1 MTTYQQVLEE
11 LRHRSQQAYE
21 QGDLERWEAIGHDAD
36 ELNVWLAQDQPGP
49 CPVDLGG
56 YDIEVQIAGTPPP
69 DDGAILDEAKMET
82 EESAENEAPLAD
94 MEEAFQ
100 HAFGDIAITDTSDEE
115 GRQTPLESPE
125 QAGLRRG
132 LEDARR
138 YFEGDQLR
146 EALALSAEI
155 ATRAQAPDVKEAAAD
170 LRDRAR
176 GELNIRLNK
185 ALADGDAAREA
196 GDEELARQQYQLAQ
210 ELDPDNAHARRA
222 LLELNG
228 ADFGLQLFHAE
239 EQRLRIGLKEKRDIK
254 KLGEAVYLAE
264 VWDAEDKLGDELAAL
279 LKEARQYYDDLR
291 TQMGQE
297 TTMARFGDLE
307 ARRKAWEKARE
318 RLSQGFKYTFDTV
331 LKKEIETTE
340 YIDIADRLLE
350 ERSAETAQYEIE
362 IISRSLP
369 AHPQVALQRLD
380 TALQKPFHPHHLQI
394 LEEKQQEVKALAESQ
409 KQAKALLDEA
419 RASDDPVT
427 ILSLVQQAYDVF
439 QHAPGLATRRAQAR
453 QTALGT
459 LVTQIETHHRQA
471 DTWLRMDTAN
481 SYEQARAEIAQAG
494 EIAARWP
501 EEEKPPRLV
510 GLLEE
515 GEKWAEK
522 IAARQVLR
530 AEFEKR
536 VKEVREQIA
545 DPARRERGK
554 QQFEKLRNDPRFADF
569 PEFEE
574 LTFEVAS
581 GGELSEQLAAAQAAR
596 MRGEWPLVYR
606 LAADMQSGGKA
617 GQFEADVNALYA
629 EAALEL
635 DIVRAQ
641 QYLRNNDVLEANT
654 ILSRIIEKPAAGTS
668 REELQERLKKETA
681 EIRECIQQ
689 TGPMQELFDR
699 ALGVLE
705 LLGSPGVR
713 TFLVHPLDWNQ
724 SAEAISG
731 LAQPDLAKLAIALK
745 GKKIAELTIQDARD
759 GAHKT
764 LLDELK
770 NKSPKNRIRALRI
783 FRYVHGI
790 PLADLQEND
799 PQEAD
804 EGAENT
810 WEPYRLSLRTTD
822 AGKMSRLLAES
833 LRKDVLETLLVAFK
847 KANPPS
853 STEGDGKGEQTRQEK
868 SDISDSKVRI
878 LAERAALLRQANLL
892 DLESEREAARWFE
905 VEHGSRLAATREKL
919 GDWQGAADIWDKLN
933 RSHPGEKR
941 VQEGLSKA
949 RGKQSAIQTT
959 LNSVELAL
967 SNGQRRHALQTLHDA
982 LFSENTKDSSS
993 LQTRYEEVFSQ
1004 MRTELIGIADIE
1016 GRKNDTASIS
1026 RAVIALL
1033 ELKEIEAIKNPN
1045 ETEHESV
1052 KKLDELT
1059 ERIENTHPELTHN
1072 LPNLAKLYSILQ
1084 EADALQIGPAQPKEE
1099 KDTETAG
1106 KASKWDQAIRANN
1119 FQTLEAYWTQIEEL
1133 GMETNPLAAAFRE
1146 RLDEWEEVHRILS
1159 HDIATAKHS
1168 FSGKEDFEEVVILL
1182 RGNTVRPPHR
1192 PDPQKKDWLHVQ
1204 QEDYD
1209 HIRDLMN
1216 DEMTVTDPYRPATD
1230 NKITGWGAVE
1240 EAAAQR
1246 ADELSRWEAWH
1257 NESARLMVVAE
1268 DAHNA
1273 AQQSHNERLSSQQE
1287 AWENACERSVHAHAV
1302 LLTGP
1307 RAPSNGPVAVRSQKA
1322 KNFSNAGD
1330 ARKYHTQS
1338 WVEDSLSKLL
1348 EIIGDISDLGG
1359 YSTPEEFRRAAARAG
1374 NRDCTDLQRLIDR
1387 ANAIGPGS
1395 SILSPGEFNIAASR
1409 AAQGDFAPAR
1419 QLLKFTDLLRLD
1431 DFPTAQEFDDAVAE
1445 AKADGDARQRLVSLL
1460 TRMGG
1465 IPPLLSVFRTAK
1477 DQAGGGN
1484 FEPIKGF
1491 LQYSAQIR
1499 ASRKNDEQDR
1509 LRVYARV
1516 MEQCQARQPS
1526 FFDRIRD
1533 LFGW

>member
-1 MTTYQQVLEE
+1 MTTYQQALEE
-11 LRHRSQQAYE
+11 LQRRSQQAYE
-21 QGDLERWEAIGHDAD
+21 QGDLERWEAVGHDAD
-36 ELNVWLAQDQPGP
+36 EMNAWIIQDQPGP

-82 EESAENEAPLAD
+82 EESAENETQLAG
-94 MEEAFQ
+94 MEGAFQ
-100 HAFGDIAITDTSDEE
+100 RAFGDIAIADTSDEE

-132 LEDARR
+132 LDVARR
-138 YFEGDQLR
+138 YFKKGQLR

-196 GDEELARQQYQLAQ
+196 GDDERARQQYQLAG
-210 ELDPDNAHARRA
+210 EHDPDNAHARRA

-228 ADFGLQLFHAE
+228 ADFGSQLSHAE
-239 EQRLRIGLKEKRDIK
+239 EQRLRIGLKEKKDIK

-264 VWDAEDKLGDELAAL
+264 AWDAEDKLGDELAAL

-297 TTMARFGDLE
+297 STTLARYGTLE
-307 ARRKAWEKARE
+307 TIKQAWDKANE
-318 RLSQGFKYTFDTV
+318 RLAQGFPFVYDAV
-331 LKKEIETTE
+331 LDIEIPIMDHKRSLDELLGEFSEET
-340 YIDIADRLLE
+340 I
-350 ERSAETAQYEIE
+350 QYELG

-394 LEEKQQEVKALAESQ
+394 LEEKQQEVEALAGSQ
-409 KQAKALLDEA
+409 KQAEALLDDA
-419 RASDDPVT
+419 KASDDPVT

-439 QHAPGLATRRAQAR
+439 QHVPGLATRRAQAR

-471 DTWLRMDTAN
+471 DTWLRMDAAD
-481 SYEQARAEIAQAG
+481 SYEQARAEIAKAG

-510 GLLEE
+510 DLLKE

-522 IAARQVLR
+522 IAARQALR
-530 AEFEKR
+530 AEFENR
-536 VKEVREQIA
+536 VKKIHEQIA

-574 LTFEVAS
+574 LTFEMAS

-606 LAADMQSGGKA
+606 LAAKMQSGGKA
-617 GQFEADVNALYA
+617 GQFAADVNALYT

-641 QYLRNNDVLEANT
+641 QYLQNNDVLEANT

-681 EIRECIQQ
+681 KIQECIQQ

-699 ALGVLE
+699 AFGVLG
-705 LLGSPGVR
+705 LLGSPLVR
-713 TFLVHPLDWNQ
+713 VFTVHTFDWNQ
-724 SAEAISG
+724 SAEEISS
-731 LAQPDLAKLAIALK
+731 LTQSDFERIAEALK
-745 GKKIAELTIQDARD
+745 DQKDADLTIQEASD
-759 GAHKT
+759 GAR
-764 LLDELK
+764 LLLLAELK
-770 NKSPKNRIRALRI
+770 TRAAVDRVQALRI
-783 FRYVHGI
+783 FRHVQGNPI
-790 PLADLQEND
+790 GSPEEDWA
-799 PQEAD
+799 
-804 EGAENT
+804 
-810 WEPYRLSLRTTD
+810 PYRLSLRTAD
-822 AGKMSRLLAES
+822 AGKMARLLAES
-833 LRKDVLETLLVAFK
+833 LRKDVLATLLVAFK

-853 STEGDGKGEQTRQEK
+853 GTDGNGKGEQTRQEK

-905 VEHGSRLAATREKL
+905 VEHGSRLAGTKEKL

-941 VQEGLSKA
+941 VQEGLDAA
-949 RGKQSAIQTT
+949 RQKHKVIQ
-959 LNSVELAL
+959 NAL
-967 SNGQRRHALQTLHDA
+967 DIANDALRNGQRRNALQTLCNA
-982 LFSENTKDSSS
+982 LQGGDTKDSTVLRDRLDEIFTQAQAE
-993 LQTRYEEVFSQ
+993 LQ
-1004 MRTELIGIADIE
+1004 GIASKE
-1016 GRKNDTASIS
+1016 GGKNDIASLS

-1033 ELKEIEAIKNPN
+1033 KLSEIE
-1045 ETEHESV
+1045 
-1052 KKLDELT
+1052 ELYGQ
-1059 ERIENTHPELTHN
+1059 PEAKRLSKRELGRLEKRLTRTQPDLAAN
-1072 LPNLAKLYSILQ
+1072 LPKLGDLYRILQ
-1084 EADALQIGPAQPKEE
+1084 EADALHIAPVAAQETESAPLAKEE
-1099 KDTETAG
+1099 T
-1106 KASKWDQAIRANN
+1106 KWDSAIRRGN
-1119 FQTLEAYWTQIEEL
+1119 FSSLEEYWRDIKRLYAVEEADPHFEDIL
-1133 GMETNPLAAAFRE
+1133 PPLARDYRA
-1146 RLDEWEEVHRILS
+1146 RLDEWQEAHAILS
-1159 HDIATAKHS
+1159 ALIREVTRKFQAEEA
-1168 FSGKEDFEEVVILL
+1168 FSEVVQLL
-1182 RGNTVRPPHR
+1182 RGAAVLPPQRTASRGRP
-1192 PDPQKKDWLHVQ
+1192 WLHVQ
-1204 QEDYD
+1204 PRDYD

-1287 AWENACERSVHAHAV
+1287 AWEKACESSVHAHAM

-1307 RAPSNGPVAVRSQKA
+1307 RTPSGEPVAIRSQKA

-1409 AAQGDFAPAR
+1409 AAQGDFASAR
-1419 QLLKFTDLLRLD
+1419 QLLKLTDLLRLD
-1431 DFPTAQEFDDAVAE
+1431 DFPTAQEFDKTVAE
-1445 AKADGDARQRLVSLL
+1445 AKADGDARQRLVGLL

-1516 MEQCQARQPS
+1516 LEQCQARKPS